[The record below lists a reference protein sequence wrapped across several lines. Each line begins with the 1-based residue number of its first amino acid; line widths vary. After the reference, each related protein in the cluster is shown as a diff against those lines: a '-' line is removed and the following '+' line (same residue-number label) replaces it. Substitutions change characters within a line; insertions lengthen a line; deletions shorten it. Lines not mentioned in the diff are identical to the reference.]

1 MSFASNPGD
10 TILVCPGT
18 YVGQVVIDDD
28 DDLTIRGVDP
38 WTARLVAAP
47 DHPDY
52 ENLVTVDGVSGTR
65 LSWLRLIAPAPAVG
79 ECSPVDHLIRVV
91 ESPDTRIRANNLRAN
106 GTDTHGDENCGYDYG
121 IGVYESPG
129 TVVAWNRIID
139 FQSIGIAVHTSDD
152 VDIHDNSV
160 HFLHADEP
168 VGPSGTGISVVNAE
182 RTRVA
187 RNLVRA
193 LPSSGIDTPML
204 GDAIH
209 FEVSSDPR
217 IVANRVWHAGR
228 GIFLMVVD
236 AIVRENHVRYSN
248 DRGLDTFETT
258 GSRFVRNVFK
268 GGWEGIALDS
278 TSSGNTLLDND
289 ARNNDQY
296 DCIDFSSSANTWTGN
311 LGAESVGSAVCS
323 LP

>member
-1 MSFASNPGD
+1 MPTNAVS
-10 TILVCPGT
+10 
-18 YVGQVVIDDD
+18 
-28 DDLTIRGVDP
+28 
-38 WTARLVAAP
+38 AP
-47 DHPDY
+47 RD
-52 ENLVTVDGVSGTR
+52 
-65 LSWLRLIAPAPAVG
+65 
-79 ECSPVDHLIRVV
+79 
-91 ESPDTRIRANNLRAN
+91 
-106 GTDTHGDENCGYDYG
+106 
-121 IGVYESPG
+121 
-129 TVVAWNRIID
+129 
-139 FQSIGIAVHTSDD
+139 
-152 VDIHDNSV
+152 
-160 HFLHADEP
+160 
-168 VGPSGTGISVVNAE
+168 TGISVVNAE

-204 GDAIH
+204 GDAIQLRSEQRPQDRRQPGLARRSRH
-209 FEVSSDPR
+209 LPD
-217 IVANRVWHAGR
+217 GR
-228 GIFLMVVD
+228 STPC
-236 AIVRENHVRYSN
+236 VRENHVRYSN